1 METIQEARAITGGIL
16 NRVDSNDFFHDRG
29 IIDQTEQISDI
40 EDADLIQSASD
51 LAAFEIALQASLDS
65 TARIIQ
71 PSLLNFLS

>member
-1 METIQEARAITGGIL
+1 MKKTLLALSVSAVALTGAA
-16 NRVDSNDFFHDRG
+16 H
-29 IIDQTEQISDI
+29 
-40 EDADLIQSASD
+40 AQSASD